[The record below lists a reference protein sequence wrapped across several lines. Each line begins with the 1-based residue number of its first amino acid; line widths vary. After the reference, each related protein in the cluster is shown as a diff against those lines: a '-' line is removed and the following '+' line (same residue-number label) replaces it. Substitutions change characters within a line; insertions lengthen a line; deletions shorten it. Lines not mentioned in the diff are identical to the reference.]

1 MNTTNINPN
10 QEISL
15 SQTRAILAYMR
26 AGNVITPDVAR
37 RKFGSDRLGAR
48 IKDIEKIVGYEPPRR
63 MVKVLGKDA
72 NGNPKEKRVMSYWL
86 NEEDTDS

>member
-1 MNTTNINPN
+1 MSNNINPN
-10 QEISL
+10 AQNCL

-63 MVKVLGKDA
+63 YVKVIGKDA

-86 NEEDTDS
+86 ESEES